1 MILSKRDLKA
11 NMETPYLVQ
20 RCEIRRPLVE
30 GRISEALGL
39 DYMGSAEFEF
49 GAVPKSL
56 RALQRDV
63 DKIKLSVDP
72 RITDNDRSLRVLHA
86 FDEVEFEQY
95 FKHLQTMRA
104 NKLRLKEATR
114 FEAGR
119 EPSKYSVCDV
129 WWDIENHVFW
139 SFDKIF
145 MNRITDCLVASW
157 KYMDEQKAK
166 KD

>member
-1 MILSKRDLKA
+1 MK
-11 NMETPYLVQ
+11 TPYLVQ

-30 GRISEALGL
+30 GRISEALDL

-49 GAVPKSL
+49 GALPKSL
-56 RALQRDV
+56 RALQARV
-63 DKIKLSVDP
+63 DDIKLTVDN
-72 RITDNDRSLRVLHA
+72 RITDNEKSLRVLHT
-86 FDEVEFEQY
+86 FNESEFEEY
-95 FKHLQTMRA
+95 FKFMLRMRG
-104 NKLRLKEATR
+104 NDLRIKESSR

-119 EPSKYSVCDV
+119 EPSKYGITDV
-129 WWDIENHVFW
+129 WWDIDNHVFW

-166 KD
+166 NG

>member
-1 MILSKRDLKA
+1 MK
-11 NMETPYLVQ
+11 TPYLVQ

-30 GRISEALGL
+30 GRIGEALEL

-49 GAVPKSL
+49 GAIPKSL
-56 RALQRDV
+56 RALQHDV

-72 RITDNDRSLRVLHA
+72 RIVDNDRSLRILHT
-86 FDEVEFEQY
+86 FDEVELEQY
-95 FKHLQTMRA
+95 FKHLQTMRV

-119 EPSKYSVCDV
+119 ESRPYGTTDV

-145 MNRITDCLVASW
+145 MNRITDCLLASW

>member
-1 MILSKRDLKA
+1 MK
-11 NMETPYLVQ
+11 TPYLVQ
-20 RCEIRRPLVE
+20 RCEIRRPLVK
-30 GRISEALGL
+30 GRISEALSL

-56 RALQRDV
+56 RTLQAGV
-63 DKIKLSVDP
+63 DRIKLTVDP
-72 RITDNDRSLRVLHA
+72 RIKNGESSLRVLHM
-86 FDEVEFEQY
+86 FTPQEFEQY
-95 FKHLQTMRA
+95 FKYIEQMRA
-104 NKLRLKEATR
+104 NKLRLKESTR

-129 WWDIENHVFW
+129 WWDIENDVFW

-145 MNRITDCLVASW
+145 MNRLPDCLVASW

-166 KD
+166 S